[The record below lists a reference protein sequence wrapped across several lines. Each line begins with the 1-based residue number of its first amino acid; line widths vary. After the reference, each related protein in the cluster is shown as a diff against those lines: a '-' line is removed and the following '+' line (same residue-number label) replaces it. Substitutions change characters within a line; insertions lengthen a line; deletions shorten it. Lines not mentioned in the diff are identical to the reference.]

1 LSLAAIVSDAIRV
14 LARSDDCGLP
24 GVARARPAVA
34 SAHHSITDARR
45 IPMRRLTI
53 IGVLAGLVAL
63 AAMSAAPAGAHVSG
77 PNGRIAFARFEPALG
92 TTFTYT
98 VDPDGGDLRRLFA
111 RPSEFPHWSPDGGQV
126 AMFCCDDGMAAHIVN
141 PDTGGFRELANPDPN
156 LEIHCG
162 GSWSPDGQR
171 LTCETFGLTDPSR
184 NGVYTIR
191 SSGGGGLTRV
201 TSNPGGDDIPG
212 DYAPN
217 GKRLVFGRVDHPTDP
232 AALGVYVVKVGGNRL
247 RQIAPAG
254 LLSSFGDW
262 SPQGNDIV
270 FSQHVTPDAR
280 SSLWV
285 VHADGTALHEIP
297 VQAQPACGGA
307 YSDPSSQGCFG
318 PRWSPDGKQLVF
330 ARGTSEKDSNIY
342 TVNAD
347 GTDLTQITHGDA
359 DSSPDWGTHPL
370 IG

>member
-1 LSLAAIVSDAIRV
+1 
-14 LARSDDCGLP
+14 
-24 GVARARPAVA
+24 
-34 SAHHSITDARR
+34 
-45 IPMRRLTI
+45 MRRLTI
-53 IGVLAGLVAL
+53 ISVLAGLVAL
-63 AAMSAAPAGAHVSG
+63 AAASATPAAAKPPGA
-77 PNGRIAFARFEPALG
+77 NGQIAFARFEPALG
-92 TTFTYT
+92 GTVPYT
-98 VDPDGGDLRRLFA
+98 VNPDGSHVQLLFA
-111 RPSEFPHWSPDGGQV
+111 RGAEFPHWSPDGSQV
-126 AMFCCDDGMAAHIVN
+126 SIFCCDDGMAAHILS
-141 PDTGGFRELANPDPN
+141 PDTGGFRELSNPDPD

-162 GSWSPDGQR
+162 FSWSPDGQR
-171 LTCETFGLTDPSR
+171 LTCETFGVTDPSR

-191 SSGGGGLTRV
+191 SSDGGGLTRV

-232 AALGVYVVKVGGNRL
+232 AALGLYVVKVGDNRP

-262 SPQGNDIV
+262 SPQRNEIV

-285 VHADGTALHEIP
+285 VHADGTGLHEIP

-318 PRWSPDGKQLVF
+318 PRWSPDGKKIVF
-330 ARGTSEKDSNIY
+330 ARGTSPDNDSNIY

-347 GTDLTQITHGDA
+347 GSDLTQVTHGGA

-370 IG
+370 TG

>member
-1 LSLAAIVSDAIRV
+1 MRRSIVRTLAAF
-14 LARSDDCGLP
+14 
-24 GVARARPAVA
+24 VA
-34 SAHHSITDARR
+34 
-45 IPMRRLTI
+45 
-53 IGVLAGLVAL
+53 LVAV
-63 AAMSAAPAGAHVSG
+63 SAAPAGAKVSG
-77 PNGRIAFARFEPALG
+77 PNGRIAFDRFEPALG
-92 TTFTYT
+92 GTVTYT
-98 VDPDGGDLRRLFA
+98 VNPDGGNLQQLFA
-111 RPSEFPHWSPDGGQV
+111 RGSGFPRWSPDGSQV
-126 AMFCCDDGMAAHIVN
+126 SIFCCDDGMAAHIVN
-141 PDTGGFRELANPDPN
+141 FDTGGFLEFPNPDPD

-184 NGVYTIR
+184 NGIYTIR
-191 SSGGGGLTRV
+191 SSDGGGLTRV

-232 AALGVYVVKVGGNRL
+232 AALGLYVVKIGKTRL
-247 RQIAPAG
+247 RQITPPG
-254 LLSSFGDW
+254 TLVSSFGDW
-262 SPQGNDIV
+262 SPHGNEIV

-285 VHADGTALHEIP
+285 VHANGTGLHEIP

-307 YSDPSSQGCFG
+307 FSDPSSQGCFG
-318 PRWSPDGKQLVF
+318 PRWSPDGKKIVF
-330 ARGTSEKDSNIY
+330 ARGTSPDSDSNVY

-347 GTDLTQITHGDA
+347 GTDLTQVTHGGA

-370 IG
+370 IR